1 MATDPR
7 ARPQQQPAPSGQ
19 PARPGQKQPGV
30 PGYNPV
36 RWGRFWLIFGG
47 LLLAN
52 IIISAIIQAAST
64 PASVTIPYDVFIAQ
78 VDAGNVANITAT
90 GNSITGVT
98 RTAIPGASGQ
108 PKAKNFATE
117 RPSFANDNL
126 EAELIKQK
134 VSILAEP
141 TNPPTP
147 LWETILFSF
156 GPTLILVFGFIY
168 LMRRSAAALAS
179 GGGAGGILGRFGQ
192 SGARLF
198 NSEQPKATFADVAG
212 IDEVKA
218 ELVEIVDFLKKPEK
232 YEKLGGTV
240 PRGVLLI
247 GAPGTGKT
255 LLARAVAGEA
265 GVPFFSIS
273 ASEFIEAIVGVG
285 ASRVRDLFQKARAAE
300 PAIVFIDELDAIG
313 RARSAGLRLGGNEE
327 QEQTLNQILTEMD
340 GFDPHEGVIVLAA
353 TNRADVLDPAL
364 LRPGRFDRRV
374 TVPFPDRRGR
384 AEILQIHTLHIPLA
398 PDIDL
403 NAIASQTAGMV
414 GADLRNLANE
424 AALAAARRDASSVT
438 QSDFSDALEKVELGS
453 ERKLS
458 LSQKDRER
466 IAYHESGHALLGLLI
481 AGADPVRRVSIIPRG
496 QALGATV
503 QTPVDDRFN
512 YGEDYLRGRI
522 TGALGGRAA
531 EQLVYGII
539 TTGAENDLRTVTA
552 IARQMVTRWGMS
564 PKVGSLNFTDDGE
577 GTGQSVT
584 MTKPYS
590 EETGALIDG
599 EVKRISDECLAQAV
613 SLLTTHRDKLDA
625 LAHALLEHDTLG
637 EDAILQVTGLEAAPK
652 ALVDGTPVAA
662 IGAAAVVSPEGTPV
676 A

>member
-1 MATDPR
+1 MVTDPR
-7 ARPQQQPAPSGQ
+7 AGQQQPARSGQ
-19 PARPGQKQPGV
+19 PSRPGQKPPGV
-30 PGYNPV
+30 PGYNPI
-36 RWGRFWLIFGG
+36 RWRRFWLIFAG

-52 IIISAIIQAAST
+52 IAISAIIQAAST
-64 PASVTIPYDVFIAQ
+64 PASVTIPYDVFITQ
-78 VDAGNVANITAT
+78 VDAGNVVNITAT

-98 RTAIPGASGQ
+98 KTAIAGASGQ
-108 PKAKNFATE
+108 PKAKDFITE

-126 EAELIKQK
+126 EAELLKQK

-147 LWETILFSF
+147 LWETLLFSF
-156 GPTLILVFGFIY
+156 GPTLLLVFGFIY
-168 LMRRSAAALAS
+168 LMRRTAAAA
-179 GGGAGGILGRFGQ
+179 GGGAGGLLGRFGQ
-192 SGARLF
+192 SGARLYD
-198 NSEQPKATFADVAG
+198 SEQPKATFADVAG

-218 ELVEIVDFLKKPEK
+218 ELVEIVDFLKQPEK

-285 ASRVRDLFQKARAAE
+285 ASRVRDLFKKARAAE

-313 RARSAGLRLGGNEE
+313 RARSSGLRLGGNEE

-353 TNRADVLDPAL
+353 TNRADVLDAAL

-384 AEILQIHTLHIPLA
+384 AAILQIHTRHIPLA
-398 PDIDL
+398 PDVDL

-424 AALAAARRDASSVT
+424 AALAAARRDASTVT
-438 QSDFSDALEKVELGS
+438 QADFSDALEKVELGS

-458 LSQKDRER
+458 LSQQDRER

-496 QALGATV
+496 QALGVTV
-503 QTPVDDRFN
+503 QTPGDDRFN

-531 EQLVYGII
+531 EQLVYGVIS
-539 TTGAENDLRTVTA
+539 TGAESDLRTVTS

-590 EETGALIDG
+590 EETGALIDE

-613 SLLTTHRDKLDA
+613 SLLTAHRDKLDA

-637 EDAILQVTGLEAAPK
+637 EDAILQVTGLAPAPK
-652 ALVDGTPVAA
+652 AVADAAPVTVIGPAVVPAPEGSPVA
-662 IGAAAVVSPEGTPV
+662 
-676 A
+676 

>member
-1 MATDPR
+1 MVTDPR
-7 ARPQQQPAPSGQ
+7 TRPQSQQPTPRGGQ
-19 PARPGQKQPGV
+19 PPPRG
-30 PGYNPV
+30 PGYNPI
-36 RWGRFWLIFGG
+36 RWGRFWLIFGV
-47 LLLAN
+47 LLLLN
-52 IIISAIIQAAST
+52 IIISTIIQSASQPT
-64 PASVTIPYDVFIAQ
+64 TVTIPYDVFIAQ
-78 VDAGNVANITAT
+78 VNANNVVNITAT
-90 GNSITGVT
+90 GDSITGVAK
-98 RTAIPGASGQ
+98 TAVSAGAGQ
-108 PKAKNFATE
+108 PKAKNFATV

-126 EAELIKQK
+126 EAELIKAN

-141 TNPPTP
+141 TNPPAP
-147 LWETILFSF
+147 LWETLLFSF
-156 GPTLILVFGFIY
+156 GPTLLLVFGFIY
-168 LMRRSAAALAS
+168 LMRRSAAALGG

-198 NSEQPKATFADVAG
+198 DAEKPGATFADVAG

-218 ELVEIVDFLKKPEK
+218 ELVEIVDFLKQPEK
-232 YEKLGGTV
+232 YQKLGGTV
-240 PRGVLLI
+240 PKGVLLI

-285 ASRVRDLFQKARAAE
+285 ASRVRDLFTKARAAA

-313 RARSAGLRLGGNEE
+313 RSRSSGLRFGGNEE

-353 TNRADVLDPAL
+353 TNRADVLDAAL

-384 AEILQIHTLHIPLA
+384 AAILRIHTAHIPLA
-398 PDIDL
+398 TDVDL
-403 NAIASQTAGMV
+403 DVIASQTAGMV

-424 AALAAARRDASSVT
+424 AALAAARRDASTVT
-438 QSDFSDALEKVELGS
+438 QADFTDALEKVELGS

-458 LSQKDRER
+458 LSQQDRER
-466 IAYHESGHALLGLLI
+466 IAYHEFGHALLGLLLP
-481 AGADPVRRVSIIPRG
+481 GADPVRRVSIIPRG
-496 QALGATV
+496 QALGVTV

-512 YGEDYLRGRI
+512 YGEEYLRGRI

-531 EQLVYGII
+531 EQLVYGVV
-539 TTGAENDLRTVTA
+539 TTGAESDLRTVTA

-564 PKVGSLNFTDDGE
+564 LKVGALNFSDDGD
-577 GTGQSVT
+577 GSGQSLT

-590 EETGALIDG
+590 EETAALIDE

-613 SLLTTHRDKLDA
+613 EMLTQHRDKLDA
-625 LAHALLEHDTLG
+625 LVKALLEHDTLG
-637 EDAILQVTGLEAAPK
+637 EDDILRVAGITPVTGSVLEASR
-652 ALVDGTPVAA
+652 DGVPVARPA
-662 IGAAAVVSPEGTPV
+662 D
-676 A
+676 